1 MAASFIQHSK
11 LDFPEAKMRVSDWLG
26 ACAALLLF
34 VAPAVRAQDK
44 PAAETPAPEA
54 IVPAKLQIVLTE
66 YDGTKKISSMP
77 YSIPIVLQ
85 VSALTS
91 SLRLGVRVPVNSTTS
106 KTGEN
111 SLQYVDVGTN
121 IDVSDIDYRLNH
133 VLATPGRFTIELRI
147 DRSSLYVPSR
157 DKDGHIDGGKD
168 WTAGEPPPG
177 NEPMIRQFRGDVMLL
192 LRDGQ
197 EAEATVATD
206 PLTGHILKVEATL
219 NVLK

>member
-1 MAASFIQHSK
+1 
-11 LDFPEAKMRVSDWLG
+11 MRVSNWLG

-34 VAPAVRAQDK
+34 VAPASKAQDK
-44 PAAETPAPEA
+44 PSAEANAPDVT
-54 IVPAKLQIVLTE
+54 VPAKLQIVLTE

-77 YSIPIVLQ
+77 YSIPFIL
-85 VSALTS
+85 SRTIPLTS
-91 SLRLGVRVPVNSTTS
+91 SLRLGVRVPVNSIIS
-106 KTGEN
+106 KTGEA
-111 SLQYVDVGTN
+111 SFQYVDVGTN

-133 VLATPGRFTIELRI
+133 VQATPGRFTVDIKI

-177 NEPMIRQFRGDVMLL
+177 DEPMIRQFRGDVTLL

-197 EAEATVATD
+197 ESEATVATD
-206 PLTGHILKVEATL
+206 PLTGRVLKVEATL
-219 NVLK
+219 TVLK

>member
-1 MAASFIQHSK
+1 
-11 LDFPEAKMRVSDWLG
+11 MRVSDWLG

-34 VAPAVRAQDK
+34 VAPAAKAQDK

-54 IVPAKLQIVLTE
+54 IVPAKLQVVLTE

-77 YSIPIVLQ
+77 YSIPIVLK

-91 SLRLGVRVPVNSTTS
+91 SLRLGVRVPVNTTAS

-177 NEPMIRQFRGDVMLL
+177 NEPMIRQFRGNVTLL

-206 PLTGHILKVEATL
+206 PLTGRVLKVEATL
-219 NVLK
+219 TVLK

>member
-1 MAASFIQHSK
+1 
-11 LDFPEAKMRVSDWLG
+11 MRVSVWLG

-34 VAPAVRAQDK
+34 AAPAAKAQDK
-44 PAAETPAPEA
+44 PAAETTAPEVT
-54 IVPAKLQIVLTE
+54 VPAKLQIVLTE

-77 YSIPIVLQ
+77 YSIPFVL
-85 VSALTS
+85 SHSPLTS
-91 SLRLGVRVPVNSTTS
+91 SLRLGVRVPVNTTTS
-106 KTGEN
+106 KSGEN
-111 SLQYVDVGTN
+111 SLTYVDVGTN
-121 IDVSDIDYRLNH
+121 IDVSNIDYRLNH
-133 VLATPGRFTIELRI
+133 VLPIPGRFSVELRI

-177 NEPMIRQFRGDVMLL
+177 NEPMIRQFRGDLTLL

-206 PLTGHILKVEATL
+206 PLTGRVLKVEAVL

>member
-1 MAASFIQHSK
+1 
-11 LDFPEAKMRVSDWLG
+11 MRVPNWLG

-34 VAPAVRAQDK
+34 AAPAAKAQDK
-44 PAAETPAPEA
+44 PATETPAPEV
-54 IVPAKLQIVLTE
+54 IEQPAKLQIVLTE

-77 YSIPIVLQ
+77 YSIPFIL
-85 VSALTS
+85 SRAALTS
-91 SLRLGVRVPVNSTTS
+91 SLRMGVRVPVNSIIS
-106 KTGEN
+106 KTGEA
-111 SLQYVDVGTN
+111 SFQYIDVGTN
-121 IDVSDIDYRLNH
+121 IDVSNIDYRINQSHL
-133 VLATPGRFTIELRI
+133 LSTPGRFSVQLKI

-177 NEPMIRQFRGDVMLL
+177 DEPMIRQFRGDVTLL

-206 PLTGHILKVEATL
+206 PLTGRVLKVEATL
-219 NVLK
+219 TVLK

>member
-1 MAASFIQHSK
+1 
-11 LDFPEAKMRVSDWLG
+11 MRVSDWLG
-26 ACAALLLF
+26 ACAVLLLF
-34 VAPAVRAQDK
+34 AAPAAKAQDK
-44 PAAETPAPEA
+44 PAAETTAPEA
-54 IVPAKLQIVLTE
+54 MVPAKLQIVLTE

-77 YSIPIVLQ
+77 YSIPFVL
-85 VSALTS
+85 SRAPLTS
-91 SLRLGVRVPVNSTTS
+91 SLRLGVRVPVNTTTS
-106 KTGEN
+106 KTGDN
-111 SLQYVDVGTN
+111 SLTYVDVGTN
-121 IDVSDIDYRLNH
+121 IDVSNIDYRLNH
-133 VLATPGRFTIELRI
+133 ILPIPGRFSVELRI

-177 NEPMIRQFRGDVMLL
+177 NEPMIRQFRGDLTLL

-206 PLTGHILKVEATL
+206 PLTGRVLKVEAVL

>member
-1 MAASFIQHSK
+1 
-11 LDFPEAKMRVSDWLG
+11 MRISDWLG
-26 ACAALLLF
+26 ACAALLIF
-34 VAPAVRAQDK
+34 AAPAAKAQDK
-44 PAAETPAPEA
+44 PAAETPAPEV

-77 YSIPIVLQ
+77 YAIPFVLTH
-85 VSALTS
+85 SALTS
-91 SLRLGVRVPVNSTTS
+91 SLRMGIRVPVNFKTS
-106 KTGEN
+106 KTEEN
-111 SLQYVDVGTN
+111 SFTYVDVGTN

-133 VLATPGRFTIELRI
+133 VLATPGRFSVQLRI
-147 DRSSLYVPSR
+147 ERSSLYVPSR

-177 NEPMIRQFRGDVMLL
+177 DEPMIRQFRGDVTLL

-206 PLTGHILKVEATL
+206 PLTGRVLKVEAVL
-219 NVLK
+219 NILK

>member
-1 MAASFIQHSK
+1 
-11 LDFPEAKMRVSDWLG
+11 MRVSDWLG
-26 ACAALLLF
+26 ARAALLLF
-34 VAPAVRAQDK
+34 ATPAAKAQDK
-44 PAAETPAPEA
+44 PTTETPAPEV
-54 IVPAKLQIVLTE
+54 IVPAKLQIVLSE

-77 YSIPIVLQ
+77 YTIPFVLTHT
-85 VSALTS
+85 ALYS
-91 SLRLGVRVPVNSTTS
+91 SLRMGVRVPVNTSS
-106 KTGEN
+106 KTGES
-111 SLQYVDVGTN
+111 SLTYVDVGTN
-121 IDVSDIDYRLNH
+121 IDVADMDYRLNH
-133 VLATPGRFTIELRI
+133 AQATPGRFSVDLKI

-177 NEPMIRQFRGDVMLL
+177 NEPMIRQFRGDVTLL

-206 PLTGHILKVEATL
+206 PLTGHVLKVEATL

>member
-1 MAASFIQHSK
+1 
-11 LDFPEAKMRVSDWLG
+11 MRVSNWLG
-26 ACAALLLF
+26 ACVAFLLF
-34 VAPAVRAQDK
+34 VAPAAKAQDK
-44 PAAETPAPEA
+44 PATETHAPEA

-77 YSIPIVLQ
+77 YTIPLVLQ
-85 VSALTS
+85 GTALTS
-91 SLRLGVRVPVNSTTS
+91 SVRMGVRVPVNTTTS
-106 KTGEN
+106 KAGES
-111 SLQYVDVGTN
+111 SLTYVDVGTN
-121 IDVSDIDYRLNH
+121 IDVSDIDYRMNH
-133 VLATPGRFTIELRI
+133 VLATPGRFSVELRI

-177 NEPMIRQFRGDVMLL
+177 NEPMIRQFRGNVTLL

-197 EAEATVATD
+197 ESEATVATD
-206 PLTGHILKVEATL
+206 PLTGRVLKVGATL

>member
-1 MAASFIQHSK
+1 MK
-11 LDFPEAKMRVSDWLG
+11 VSDWLG

-34 VAPAVRAQDK
+34 VAPTAKAQDK
-44 PAAETPAPEA
+44 PTAETPGPVA
-54 IVPAKLQIVLTE
+54 IVPAKIQIVLTE

-77 YSIPIVLQ
+77 YSIPLVLQ
-85 VSALTS
+85 GTALTS
-91 SLRLGVRVPVNSTTS
+91 SLRMGVRVPVNSIIS
-106 KTGEN
+106 KTGEA
-111 SLQYVDVGTN
+111 SFQYVDVGTN
-121 IDVSDIDYRLNH
+121 IDVSDISYRMNH
-133 VLATPGRFTIELRI
+133 ALPTPGRFSVDIKI

-168 WTAGEPPPG
+168 WTAGEAPPG
-177 NEPMIRQFRGDVMLL
+177 DEPMIRQFRGDVTLL

-206 PLTGHILKVEATL
+206 PLTGRVLKVEAVL

>member
-1 MAASFIQHSK
+1 
-11 LDFPEAKMRVSDWLG
+11 MRVSNWLG

-34 VAPAVRAQDK
+34 AVPAAKGQDK
-44 PAAETPAPEA
+44 PANERPAAEV

-66 YDGTKKISSMP
+66 YDGTKKVSSMP
-77 YSIPIVLQ
+77 YSMPLVL
-85 VSALTS
+85 ATRS
-91 SLRLGVRVPVNSTTS
+91 SQWSTLRMGVRVPVNTTTS

-111 SLQYVDVGTN
+111 SLTYVDVGTN
-121 IDVSDIDYRLNH
+121 IDVSDIDYRLNN
-133 VLATPGRFTIELRI
+133 VVAPPGRFSVEIKI

-168 WTAGEPPPG
+168 WTSGEPPPG
-177 NEPMIRQFRGDVMLL
+177 NEPMIRQFRGDVTLL

-197 EAEATVATD
+197 ESEATVATD
-206 PLTGHILKVEATL
+206 PLTGRVLKVEATL

>member
-1 MAASFIQHSK
+1 
-11 LDFPEAKMRVSDWLG
+11 MRVSDWLG
-26 ACAALLLF
+26 VCAAFLLF
-34 VAPAVRAQDK
+34 SVPAAKAQDK
-44 PAAETPAPEA
+44 PAAETNAPEVM
-54 IVPAKLQIVLTE
+54 VPAKLQIVLTE
-66 YDGTKKISSMP
+66 YDGNKKISSMP
-77 YSIPIVLQ
+77 YSIPFIL
-85 VSALTS
+85 ARTPLTS
-91 SLRLGVRVPVNSTTS
+91 SLRLGVRVPVNTTTS

-133 VLATPGRFTIELRI
+133 VQATPGRFTVDIKI

-177 NEPMIRQFRGDVMLL
+177 NEPMIRQFRGDVTLR

-197 EAEATVATD
+197 ESEATVATD
-206 PLTGHILKVEATL
+206 PLTGRVLKVDVVLNILK
-219 NVLK
+219 